1 MSSALLHCCV
11 TLAVTAPPSPL
22 LACRLCP
29 LTLPLV
35 LPLVRC
41 CQAIGARNVLESE
54 AENRK
59 RKQHELQYLI
69 AQKQLEIQRCQEY
82 HASLAK
88 VEHEQKTTLE
98 RLART

>member
-1 MSSALLHCCV
+1 MHV
-11 TLAVTAPPSPL
+11 
-22 LACRLCP
+22 
-29 LTLPLV
+29 LV
-35 LPLVRC
+35 VW
-41 CQAIGARNVLESE
+41 QAIGARNVLESE

-82 HASLAK
+82 FDSLVR
-88 VEHEQKTTLE
+88 VEHEQKATMD